1 MERFDA
7 RRWDEKKRIGY
18 SRKVLQY
25 FLHPKNV
32 GEMEN
37 PSVTAKAGSPACGDM
52 IKLYLKIENDRITD
66 AKFRSYGCAANIA
79 TASVLTEMIKGK
91 TVEEAKKIKFRDIV
105 EELGGLPQI
114 KYHCAVLAAEGLK
127 QALAKWD
134 VIQGR
139 RKIDE
144 KFVKLILAAV
154 IDPLTG
160 ESVLKGDKYRGCKI
174 EGKKVKIMLNI
185 PKDSPE
191 AEAFEEQIREAFEGL
206 DVDLEIEFVES

>member
-7 RRWDEKKRIGY
+7 KNWDEKKRIGY

-32 GEMEN
+32 GEIEN

-52 IKLYLKIENDRITD
+52 IKLYLKIEDEKIVD

-79 TASVLTEMIKGK
+79 TASVLTEMIIGK
-91 TVEEAKKIKFRDIV
+91 SIDDAKKIKFKDIV
-105 EELGGLPQI
+105 AELGGLPQI
-114 KYHCAVLAAEGLK
+114 KHHCAVLAAEGLK

-139 RKIDE
+139 REIDE
-144 KFVKLILAAV
+144 RFVKLILAAV

-160 ESVLKGDKYRGCKI
+160 ESVLHGHKYKGCEI
-174 EGKKVKIMLNI
+174 EGKKVKIMLNV
-185 PKDSPE
+185 PKDDPE
-191 AEAFEEQIREAFEGL
+191 AEVFEEQIRESFEGL
-206 DVDLEIEFVES
+206 DVDLEIEFA

>member
-7 RRWDEKKRIGY
+7 KNWDEKKRIGY

-32 GEMEN
+32 GEIEN

-52 IKLYLKIENDRITD
+52 IKLYLRIEDEKIVN

-79 TASVLTEMIKGK
+79 TASVLTEMIIGK
-91 TVEEAKKIKFRDIV
+91 SIDDAKKIKFKDIV

-114 KYHCAVLAAEGLK
+114 KHHCAVLAAEGLK

-139 RKIDE
+139 REIDE
-144 KFVKLILAAV
+144 RFVKLILAAV

-160 ESVLKGDKYRGCKI
+160 ESVLHGHKYKGCEVDGR
-174 EGKKVKIMLNI
+174 KVKIMLNV
-185 PKDSPE
+185 PKDDPE
-191 AEAFEEQIREAFEGL
+191 AEVFEEQIRESFEGL
-206 DVDLEIEFVES
+206 DVDLEIEFA